1 MRRLELVFVREMH
14 LVHGTTSGLAES
26 SRDGARMTVECELS
40 EGTPSPGSGGRV
52 SEVDRCN
59 LRYRR
64 SAGDV

>member
-52 SEVDRCN
+52 SE
-59 LRYRR
+59 
-64 SAGDV
+64 